1 MHLFF
6 RSRSLETR
14 CAALQAGET
23 AWGAAAPAVRRR
35 LAQLAAAETLR
46 TLMELPP
53 PLRPA
58 PCSAELP
65 TQFIWTATPSLQIRF
80 AAVTEHGERFSESL
94 SEPSTVRAALILAIE
109 ENHGR

>member
-46 TLMELPP
+46 TLM
-53 PLRPA
+53 
-58 PCSAELP
+58 ELP